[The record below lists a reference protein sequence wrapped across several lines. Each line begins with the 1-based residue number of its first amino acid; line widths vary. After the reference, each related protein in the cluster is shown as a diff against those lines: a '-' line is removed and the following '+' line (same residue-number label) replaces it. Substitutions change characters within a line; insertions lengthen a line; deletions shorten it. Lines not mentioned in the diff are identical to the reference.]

1 MTIKQR
7 LAAPTPPFF
16 KKLRNA
22 GLLLASISGALLTTP
37 LGLPAI
43 VVRIAG
49 YLAVAAAVVSTVSQ
63 AVTTDTS
70 TEKTGKD
77 GE

>member
-16 KKLRNA
+16 KKLRNV
-22 GLLLASISGALLTTP
+22 GLLLASLSGVLLTTP

-63 AVTTDTS
+63 AVTTEAP